1 MKSKVE
7 GRNYAIL
14 ADWMDKPVR
23 INKKEMD
30 TALKKI
36 NRALTD
42 LNEVFESIYQNNDD
56 LYNILREFLSHLEVS
71 EGSSWRLET
80 AKEISD
86 EMIKELAE
94 NDDDIK
100 DELYY
105 TTLKDL
111 GFKQDYAENYR
122 WEKIIEDTDEKEVV
136 EEVLFLDRVIYR
148 RRTTIWE
155 KTSWG
160 KSSKE
165 INYETIR
172 LTNKMKM
179 ICENTKREFN
189 INERR

>member
-14 ADWMDKPVR
+14 ADWMEKPVR

-30 TALKKI
+30 SALKKI

-56 LYNILREFLSHLEVS
+56 LYNVLREFLSHLEVS

-86 EMIKELAE
+86 EMIKELVE

-111 GFKQDYAENYR
+111 GFKQDYAVDYR

-136 EEVLFLDRVIYR
+136 EVIFLNKIIYR
-148 RRTTIWE
+148 KRTTIWE
-155 KTSWG
+155 KAPYG
-160 KSSKE
+160 RSSKE

-189 INERR
+189 IKERR

>member
-165 INYETIR
+165 IKYETIR